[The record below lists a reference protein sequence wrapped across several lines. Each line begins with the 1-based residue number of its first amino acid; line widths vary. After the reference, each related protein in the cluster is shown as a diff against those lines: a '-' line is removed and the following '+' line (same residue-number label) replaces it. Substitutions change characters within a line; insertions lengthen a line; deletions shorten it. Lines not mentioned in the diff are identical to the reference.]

1 MPIMEKKTN
10 LILTML
16 FWGAL
21 WGIVEATLGWVF
33 HAVHFRGGSLIL
45 YSFGIFCMLSAASQ
59 SERTS
64 AIFGT
69 AIVAS
74 LIKLLDLLMPNT
86 FQGAVHPALYILME
100 GALIAI
106 LGSLFSFK
114 SKVRLNWSPLY
125 TRRLAIPLVVVAAV
139 LQLWLG

>member
-1 MPIMEKKTN
+1 MEKKTN
-10 LILTML
+10 LILTMI

-21 WGIVEATLGWVF
+21 WGIVEATLGWDF

-69 AIVAS
+69 AVVAS
-74 LIKLLDLLMPNT
+74 AIKLLDLFMPNT

-100 GALIAI
+100 GALIAV

-114 SKVRLNWSPLY
+114 SRVHWTWCPLY
-125 TRRLAIPLVVVAAV
+125 TRRLAIPMVVVAAI